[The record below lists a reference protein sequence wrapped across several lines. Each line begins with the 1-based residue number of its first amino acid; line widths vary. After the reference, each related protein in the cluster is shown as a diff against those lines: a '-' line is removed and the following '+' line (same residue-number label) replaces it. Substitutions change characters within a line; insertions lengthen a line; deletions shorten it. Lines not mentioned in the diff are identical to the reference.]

1 MTRAATADKPPKH
14 AIKTRLEDY
23 PKGARK
29 LILAAER
36 LFGQHGIDNVSLRQ
50 VVAAADQANNYAV
63 QHHFGSKEGL
73 VEAIFTIRMAEL
85 DTARSMALDEIRKQK
100 RIKPQDIVRA
110 IYMPILEA
118 FDEKQQ
124 HLYADFTYEI
134 FHRNKLKPGSSL
146 KDDIPPYEDIAPAVE
161 QLNRLLKD
169 CFREMP
175 ADVFNTR
182 YRLAAEI
189 FLSGLNEHRRLAI
202 TGDNPYATV
211 EKFWQDILQL
221 TIGIYMSPYPPQ
233 P

>member
-1 MTRAATADKPPKH
+1 MSRSASAAKTLKSATR
-14 AIKTRLEDY
+14 TRLEDY

-50 VVAAADQANNYAV
+50 IVAAADQANNYAV

-85 DTARSMALDEIRKQK
+85 DTVRGTALEKIKKQK
-100 RIKPQDIVRA
+100 TIGPQDLVRA

-134 FHRNKLKPGSSL
+134 FHRNKLKPGNSL
-146 KDDIPPYEDIAPAVE
+146 KEDIPPYEEIAPAVE
-161 QLNRLLKD
+161 ELNRLLKG
-169 CFREMP
+169 CFPDMP

-189 FLSGLNEHRRLAI
+189 FLSGLNEHRRLCI
-202 TGDNPYATV
+202 TGKNPYIT
-211 EKFWQDILQL
+211 EERFWQDILQL
-221 TIGIYMSPYPPQ
+221 TISIYLSPYPPQ

>member
-1 MTRAATADKPPKH
+1 LTPVAPLEKKPKAA
-14 AIKTRLEDY
+14 IRTRLEDY

-29 LILAAER
+29 LIVAAER
-36 LFGQHGIDNVSLRQ
+36 LFSQHGIDNVSLRQ
-50 VVAAADQANNYAV
+50 VVVAADQANNYAV

-85 DTARSMALDEIRKQK
+85 DIARSLALEKIKKQK

-110 IYMPILEA
+110 IFLPILEA

-124 HLYADFTYEI
+124 HLYADFTYEL

-161 QLNRLLKD
+161 ELNLMLKD
-169 CFREMP
+169 CLVDMP

-189 FLSGLNEHRRLAI
+189 FLSGLNEHRRLTV
-202 TGDNPYATV
+202 TGENPYGTV
-211 EKFWQDILQL
+211 ESFWQDILQL
-221 TIGIYMSPYPPQ
+221 TIGIYLAPYPPK

>member
-1 MTRAATADKPPKH
+1 MNRAEPIEKP
-14 AIKTRLEDY
+14 AIKTRLEEY

-50 VVAAADQANNYAV
+50 IVAAADQANNYAV

-73 VEAIFTIRMAEL
+73 VAAIFTIRMADL
-85 DTARSMALDEIRKQK
+85 DTARNQALKEIKKQK
-100 RIKPQDIVRA
+100 HIKPQDIVRA

-134 FHRNKLKPGSSL
+134 FHRNKLKPGNSL

-161 QLNRLLKD
+161 ELNGLLKD
-169 CFREMP
+169 CFPDMP
-175 ADVFNTR
+175 FDVFNTR
-182 YRLAAEI
+182 YRLAAEM
-189 FLSGLNEHRRLAI
+189 FLSGLNEHRRLTI
-202 TGDNPYATV
+202 TGENPYIT
-211 EKFWQDILQL
+211 EERFWQDILQL
-221 TIGIYMSPYPPQ
+221 AIGIYTSPYPPQ
-233 P
+233 A